1 MLSSKIVLLV
11 IAAIIVIALATYA
24 FYLQNK
30 VKLLAREKKDK
41 DDAERLLAQQNLDK
55 RNNNIIADIRFIA
68 QSLISEQCEMTE
80 AVLRI
85 HHLADALDTDLMLQS
100 QFATIHQHFIACK
113 QMAIKEA
120 YKALSKKLRF
130 QQDQQRFRLEETN
143 NSAVLVEAQLIID
156 YSFANLKNL
165 H

>member
-11 IAAIIVIALATYA
+11 IAAIIVFALTTYA

-30 VKLLAREKKDK
+30 VKLLAQEKKDK